1 MLYFSQRTLKWKS
14 KNEQII
20 YNNKDNCLNVSV
32 QSVEGAAARKDTEL
46 VQECTI
52 FFFELKPLEERFS
65 IFNCIFLINEKSF
78 FIFYFVKKTIN
89 DQDVIGR
96 SED

>member
-1 MLYFSQRTLKWKS
+1 MIYFSQRTLQWKS
-14 KNEQII
+14 KNKQII

-52 FFFELKPLEERFS
+52 FFELKHLEARFS
-65 IFNCIFLINEKSF
+65 IFNYIFLINEKIILKF
-78 FIFYFVKKTIN
+78 LFC
-89 DQDVIGR
+89 Q
-96 SED
+96 EDDK